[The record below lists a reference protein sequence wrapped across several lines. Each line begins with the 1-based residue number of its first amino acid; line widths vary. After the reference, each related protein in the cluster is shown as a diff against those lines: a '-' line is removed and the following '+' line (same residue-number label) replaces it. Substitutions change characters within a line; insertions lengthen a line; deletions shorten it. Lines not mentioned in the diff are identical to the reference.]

1 MKASNLES
9 AKRVVF
15 AATYPETHAEKLRQE
30 DIDIETRCGLE
41 DLGGGSWLFTDE
53 DGTRRVLAVP
63 AKPRKRNGE
72 IRENMP
78 SFPAEDWAIW
88 LEVLEILASDADPKT
103 AIDLA
108 DAVAGTIQHDR
119 LRHKA
124 EREIE
129 AYYRH
134 AA

>member
-1 MKASNLES
+1 MKATNLES

-15 AATYPETHAEKLRQE
+15 AATYPDTHTMKP
-30 DIDIETRCGLE
+30 E
-41 DLGGGSWLFTDE
+41 DLDARYGLDDLGNGAWLFTDE
-53 DGTRRVLAVP
+53 DGTRRVLVPP

-72 IRENMP
+72 VRENMP
-78 SFPAEDWAIW
+78 SYPAEDWAIW
-88 LEVLEILASDADPKT
+88 CEVLAILASDADPAA

-108 DAVAGTIQHDR
+108 DAVAETIAHDK

-124 EREIE
+124 EREIA
-129 AYYRH
+129 AYYNH